1 MRGNNRTRRRVAL
14 TPLLFVHCLPQ
25 IGLSPQFYRQQISE
39 IGVKTKRSD
48 KDKARRG
55 PGFSGVPMSGS
66 CLLLTRVTVT
76 WTHGHRKWFPPGF
89 SNSKQ
94 TGTVMLN
101 QV

>member
-55 PGFSGVPMSGS
+55 PGFSGVPMSGLELQMINQRS
-66 CLLLTRVTVT
+66 CTLDP
-76 WTHGHRKWFPPGF
+76 WC
-89 SNSKQ
+89 NSMS
-94 TGTVMLN
+94 TYRGVNARLP
-101 QV
+101 